1 MDADIAPKEPS
12 ILSSTAAAMVASTA
26 TSTASGGDGASSS
39 SLERA
44 EAEEEKAEKPSRLLA
59 FKRAATIV
67 KIDAAQRRKS
77 EKDVLLEFSGLP
89 GTCSSS
95 LPAASTTS
103 TSAGTGTGTG
113 ASSNTTTKSSN
124 INSRSSDGSGGGSGN
139 GAINFKICT
148 LGPLG
153 TYIERPML
161 DAVLGAC
168 TELCVPTE
176 PSSLIVCFS
185 IGSMVLF
192 LFRSFSF
199 DAAPTLVFTLS
210 LPLSLAPSPSLSLS
224 LDLYLSLSLSLFQ
237 SLSEQI
243 SIQKK
248 GGVDQ
253 VRCLDNP

>member
-1 MDADIAPKEPS
+1 VDTDADITPKKPS
-12 ILSSTAAAMVASTA
+12 ILSSTAAA
-26 TSTASGGDGASSS
+26 TASGGDGASSS
-39 SLERA
+39 SSLEQA
-44 EAEEEKAEKPSRLLA
+44 EAKEEEAEKPSRLLA

-95 LPAASTTS
+95 LPVASTSTTS
-103 TSAGTGTGTG
+103 TSAGTGTG

-124 INSRSSDGSGGGSGN
+124 INSRSSGGGGGGSGN
-139 GAINFKICT
+139 GAIKFKICT

-185 IGSMVLF
+185 IGSMMLF
-192 LFRSFSF
+192 FISFF
-199 DAAPTLVFTLS
+199 L
-210 LPLSLAPSPSLSLS
+210 
-224 LDLYLSLSLSLFQ
+224 
-237 SLSEQI
+237 I
-243 SIQKK
+243 
-248 GGVDQ
+248 
-253 VRCLDNP
+253 